1 MADDRLDLY
10 EILADPPAE
19 FRPAMFWLLNGKLTP
34 DRIREQIR
42 DMRERGCGG
51 FFLHPMGE
59 KFRLG
64 DFIEGI
70 DPPYLS
76 DGFFEMIR
84 VAVEEADA
92 QGMYAWLYDEGGWP
106 SGSAQGQVI
115 EGHPEFRAT
124 VLTVAGEGEEIARAI
139 IGDRTIVLT
148 ADALDQPDNLN
159 PQCVRRFMDL
169 THERYA
175 EYVGEYF
182 GGTIPG
188 MFTDETSV
196 PGRVGT
202 HSIPWTHNMLAEFER
217 RVGYDLQ
224 PYLAMLFSDEALGVT
239 LDEHFSSEDIAGV
252 RCDFCEVWTSL
263 FEEAFWLQIND
274 WCEAHGLTHTGHVGG
289 EDNLPD
295 HARSF
300 GSFCKTAGALHAPGV
315 DVIWRQLFPGADNFS
330 FPLLASSVMA
340 QRADHR
346 VPGGAEWEGLVLS
359 ESFAV
364 YGLGLTPNQ
373 MRWVAD
379 YQFLR
384 GVNYLA
390 PMALCYETADG
401 RFVGTMCHLGEG
413 NPLWEHFDSFA
424 DHAATM
430 SAAVRLTE
438 SVADVG
444 VYFPVEAAW
453 LGGEVAEQAW
463 RSLRN
468 ITGVFER
475 RQVPWHFIDAR
486 TIESA
491 EISGGALDT
500 GGHAYGAIVVPD
512 TPVLRSRTMARL
524 AELRLRGGRV
534 AFCDRVPTVPADLQG
549 RERFRAGFELLTVD
563 AQKMDI
569 GRALAETGN
578 DDARG
583 LGSDNMWIMDG
594 FSAAYAGPSVSP
606 PFTQAEIAEGACLVV
621 PTEELPRLADL
632 LPWATGRFELHLQH
646 PQPELRVASRV
657 HGDTD
662 VHLIQN
668 DAADEMTADFW
679 VAGEQPRIVE
689 RWDTLAGE
697 CVPIAVH
704 DNISDVT
711 NFELK
716 LLPGEC
722 VLLTTRPLEGDPPAC
737 EPEVRWDELTVTR
750 GAESLEIVSEW
761 VITAVGDLQKLAGS
775 RVDIETPF
783 PLMPLEELGL
793 PDFSGTVSYELVVV
807 VPPLSVN
814 GRLMLDLG
822 EVGYVARVWLNGEEL
837 GVSAWPPHRVEITG
851 LVAEGANELVVEV
864 TNTLANQ
871 ALSEETLANAEDR
884 GWMNGYYQRARPF
897 MQESLRSGLIGP
909 VRLLAH
915 VQSLAAGRRLL

>member
-1 MADDRLDLY
+1 MTDDRPDLY

-34 DRIREQIR
+34 DRIRAQIR
-42 DMRERGCGG
+42 DMHERGCGG

-59 KFRLG
+59 RFRLG

-76 DGFFEMIR
+76 DEYFAMIR

-92 QGMYAWLYDEGGWP
+92 LGMYAWLYDEGGWP

-124 VLTVAGEGEEIARAI
+124 VLTVDGEGDAVARALV
-139 IGDRTIVLT
+139 GDRSLVIT
-148 ADALDQPDNLN
+148 ADALDRPDHLN
-159 PQCVRRFMDL
+159 PQCVRRFIDL

-175 EYVGEYF
+175 ECVGEYF

-202 HSIPWTHNMLAEFER
+202 SEVPWTHNMLAEFER
-217 RVGYDLQ
+217 RAGYDLQ
-224 PYLAMLFSDEALGVT
+224 PYLPILFSDEALGVT
-239 LDEHFSSEDIAGV
+239 LAEHFAPEGIAGV
-252 RCDFCEVWTSL
+252 RCDFCEVWTDL
-263 FEEAFWLQIND
+263 FGEAFWQQIND
-274 WCEAHGLTHTGHVGG
+274 WCVAHDLTHTGHVGG
-289 EDNLPD
+289 EDTLPQ
-295 HARSF
+295 HAASF
-300 GSFCKTAGALHAPGV
+300 GHFGKTAGALHAPGV
-315 DVIWRQLFPGADNFS
+315 DVIWRQLFPGQENFS

-346 VPGGAEWEGLVLS
+346 VPGGPQWEGLVLS

-364 YGLGLTPNQ
+364 YGFGLTPNQ

-379 YQFLR
+379 YQFMR

-390 PMALCYETADG
+390 PMALCYETAGG
-401 RFVGTMCHLGEG
+401 RFVGTMSHLGEG

-424 DHAATM
+424 DHVATM
-430 SAAVRLTE
+430 SAAVRLSE
-438 SVADVG
+438 SVADVA

-453 LGGEVAEQAW
+453 LGGEAAEQAW

-468 ITGVFER
+468 VTGVFER

-486 TIESA
+486 TIENA
-491 EISGGALDT
+491 EISGGALDA

-549 RERFRAGFELLTVD
+549 RERFRAAFELLTTD

-569 GRALAETGN
+569 GRALAEAGA

-583 LGSDNMWIMDG
+583 LGSDKMWIMDG
-594 FSAAYAGPSVSP
+594 FSAAYAGPSASP

-621 PTEELPRLADL
+621 PTQELPRLGDL
-632 LPWATGRFELHLQH
+632 LPWARGRFELHMLH
-646 PQPELRVASRV
+646 PQPELRLASRMR
-657 HGDTD
+657 GETD

-668 DAADEMTADFW
+668 DADDEMIAGLW
-679 VAGEQPRIVE
+679 VAGDHPRIVE

-704 DNISDVT
+704 AQISDVT
-711 NFELK
+711 NFELR

-737 EPEVRWDELTVTR
+737 EPEVRWDHLTTTR
-750 GAESLEIVSEW
+750 GAESLEIISEW
-761 VITAVGDLQKLAGS
+761 VITAAGDLEELPGS
-775 RVDIETPF
+775 RVDIDTPF
-783 PLMPLEELGL
+783 PLASLEELGL
-793 PDFSGTVSYELVVV
+793 ADVSGTVRYELVVA
-807 VPPLSVN
+807 VPPLSADE
-814 GRLMLDLG
+814 RLMLDLG
-822 EVGYVARVWLNGEEL
+822 EVGYVARVWLGGEEL

-851 LVAEGANELVVEV
+851 LVEEGANDLVIEV

-871 ALSEETLANAEDR
+871 ALSEETLAAAEDQ
-884 GWMNGYYQRARPF
+884 GWMNPYYQRARPF
-897 MQESLRSGLIGP
+897 MEESLRSGLIGP
-909 VRLLAH
+909 VRLLVCA
-915 VQSLAAGRRLL
+915 QKLAGGRRLL